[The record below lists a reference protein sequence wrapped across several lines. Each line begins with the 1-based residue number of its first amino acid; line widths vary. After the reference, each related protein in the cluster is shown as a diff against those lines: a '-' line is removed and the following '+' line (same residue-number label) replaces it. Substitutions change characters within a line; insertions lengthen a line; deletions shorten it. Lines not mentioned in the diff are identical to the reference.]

1 MKFGMMMPTSGAL
14 AAGPST
20 LEAQLAIAQKAE
32 ALGFDSLWVPDH
44 VVIPTTINSRY
55 PYNETGRFPMRA
67 DQGFLEPIAAL
78 GFLAGATKRVRLG
91 TWVLVLPHRNPI
103 VTAKTFATLD
113 VLSGGRVML
122 GAGIGWMEEEVTL
135 LGAPFKKRGAL
146 SDEYL
151 RAMKELW
158 TNPDPQF
165 EGQFVRFSGIKCEP
179 KPLQKPLPV
188 WIGGHSPRAMRRVVE
203 LGDGWVAVPKSFAV
217 FQETYANL
225 KAAAAQAGRDIKS
238 IPIIIGPSTTASVQS
253 FIEEIKKYQDLGYDS
268 FFATVPFWSR
278 DLNGVLGIMEE
289 FAQKVGM

>member
-1 MKFGMMMPTSGAL
+1 MKFGMMMPTLGPLASGP
-14 AAGPST
+14 GT
-20 LEAQLAIAQKAE
+20 LEAQVAIAQKAE

-44 VVIPTTINSRY
+44 VVLPTTIKSRY
-55 PYNETGRFPMRA
+55 PYNDTGKFNIQVA
-67 DQGFLEPIAAL
+67 QGFLEPLAAL
-78 GFLAGATKRVRLG
+78 GFLAGVTKRIRLG

-113 VLSGGRVML
+113 VLSGGRMIL
-122 GAGIGWMEEEVTL
+122 GAGIGWMEEEITL
-135 LGAPFKKRGAL
+135 LGAPFNKRGAL

-179 KPLQKPLPV
+179 KPVQQPFPV
-188 WIGGHSPRAMRRVVE
+188 WIGGHSVRAMRRVVE

-225 KAAAAQAGRDIKS
+225 KTAA
-238 IPIIIGPSTTASVQS
+238 
-253 FIEEIKKYQDLGYDS
+253 
-268 FFATVPFWSR
+268 
-278 DLNGVLGIMEE
+278 
-289 FAQKVGM
+289 